1 MIDSSKD
8 TIERYDRH
16 ANPEKETLFPPLASL
31 IQDYYYYYYYVLLLF
46 YFYFYFCFQFIIIIV
61 ISIIS
66 VCVVVVVLQ
75 IISDRVQQETK
86 HRGKTQCY
94 LLKID
99 HWVTT
104 RKRKEV
110 SNTGAFSLC
119 CCFLNGS
126 ISKYLH
132 QQYGHRHRLTLQ
144 YLNDPL
150 LVLYCKSKPT
160 RVSSTICK

>member
-16 ANPEKETLFPPLASL
+16 ADPEKETLFPPLPASYR
-31 IQDYYYYYYYVLLLF
+31 IIIIIIM
-46 YFYFYFCFQFIIIIV
+46 FCCCFIFILVFIFQFIIIV

-150 LVLYCKSKPT
+150 RLLYCKSEQTP
-160 RVSSTICK
+160 VSSTICK